1 MTILY
6 VYIVQTLDHLTY
18 SVVLLIPAAI
28 KMSFVWCRTQTV
40 GFNQIFDL
48 NDLLQT
54 SSRIYIIKRKLC
66 GKSVLFQLLIAE
78 CYIIFILLK
87 VNDLFIKGVRQIAR
101 FFL

>member
-18 SVVLLIPAAI
+18 SVVLLITAAI

-54 SSRIYIIKRKLC
+54 SSRIYIIKCHKKKIMWEVSAFSIINRRMLYH
-66 GKSVLFQLLIAE
+66 FYIASS
-78 CYIIFILLK
+78 
-87 VNDLFIKGVRQIAR
+87 
-101 FFL
+101 